1 MSSKLAK
8 IEKRTAYF
16 LILPSVLLVFSII
29 LFPIFSNIWISFKN
43 VELKDLRIP
52 EPRAKKLVKSI
63 NDNPN
68 QIKVIYKLRNSSLTQ
83 EITNV
88 KFKDKY
94 PDDIEPISLNNKCL
108 FKSNL
113 LKCELGNWPK
123 KYRENL
129 EIVFQNI
136 NNQEISKKEIKSYK
150 PKLSGKSQNI
160 LLTYEFTL
168 NNFKKVIKDK
178 AFIDLLSTTFYYTFF
193 GTIGAIFFG
202 ILAAQM
208 VNQKF
213 FGRTFM
219 RSVLL
224 FPYVAPVVALAY
236 TWELLLDP
244 TSGTLNNLLIN
255 YQIIDG
261 PINLLGQKYVTLNIL
276 GFDFKLRLA
285 LTTVIIFEIWRYFP
299 LAFLFILARL
309 QAVPKELYEAAD
321 VDGANPIQKFLNI
334 TLPQIL
340 AVISILFMIRFIWNF
355 NKFEDIFLL
364 TGGASGTRTLPIN
377 VYQQGFSIGDIGM
390 GSAVSIV
397 IVVFLLIFM
406 FIYFK
411 LLGKRADEN

>member
-1 MSSKLAK
+1 MSTKLAK
-8 IEKRTAYF
+8 IEKRTAYL

-68 QIKVIYKLRNSSLTQ
+68 QIKIIYKLRNSSLTQ

-94 PDDIEPISLNNKCL
+94 PDDIEPISLNNKCQ

-129 EIVFQNI
+129 EIVFQNT

-193 GTIGAIFFG
+193 GTIGAIVFG